1 MYRIAVDAY
10 GGDHAPEE
18 IVKGA
23 IKALDEIKD
32 LYVILTGY
40 KDKLLA
46 LLGNS
51 KYDKKRLEIKEAS
64 DVVSMTDKPSV
75 ALRKRD
81 SSMAVGIRLVKEG
94 KADAFVTAGNSG
106 ASMAFSMFILGRIK
120 GVSRPAIATLLPAL
134 DGNILLVD
142 AGANADC
149 KPTHLMEFALMG
161 GVYMKYMLGIKSPR
175 IGILSNG
182 SEPGKGNQLTL
193 KSYDLLSRSRLN
205 FVGNVEGDE
214 LYRGKADVVVCDG
227 FLGNIVLKTSESVP
241 QVIAEF
247 LKEEIKRSF
256 LYRLGFLLAKP
267 AFKLLKN
274 RVDYSEFGGAPLLG
288 VNGTCIIGHGRSNAT
303 AIKNAISKA
312 VKFSREKI
320 NDKIEA
326 AMENC
331 RVLQKY
337 RKVEGNEQ

>member
-10 GGDHAPEE
+10 GGDHAPDE
-18 IVKGA
+18 IVRGV
-23 IKALDEIKD
+23 IKALEEIKD

-40 KDKLLA
+40 KDKLLS
-46 LLGNS
+46 LLS
-51 KYDKKRLEIKEAS
+51 SFKYDRERLSIEDS
-64 DVVSMTDKPSV
+64 TDVVNMTDKPSA
-75 ALRKRD
+75 ALRKKN
-81 SSMAVGIRLVKEG
+81 SSMAVGIRLVKEK

-106 ASMAFSMFILGRIK
+106 ASMAFSMFILGRLK
-120 GVSRPAIATLLPAL
+120 GVTRPAIATLLPSL
-134 DGNILLVD
+134 NGHVLLVD

-149 KPTHLMEFALMG
+149 KPAHLMEFALMG

-193 KSYDLLSRSRLN
+193 KSYDLLAKSRLN

-214 LYRGKADVVVCDG
+214 IYRGKADVVVCDG

-256 LYRLGFLLAKP
+256 WYKLGFLLAKP
-267 AFKLLKN
+267 AFRLLKN

-303 AIKNAISKA
+303 AIKNAILKA

-320 NDKIEA
+320 NDRIEA

-331 RVLQKY
+331 TVLQRY
-337 RKVEGNEQ
+337 RKVESNES